1 MGNKK
6 NYYFLLFLVAAPVII
21 YFYYLKWRT
30 TTIYGDDLSIY
41 QSHETVR
48 GIMANIKFFS
58 SFGKFRPVHSTILTI
73 MLDCFHKNLY
83 AYYFINVCIQAING
97 LILALIAN
105 WFIKSIFFS
114 CILGLVFSLSR
125 FSLFN
130 ITQLFNGGIL
140 EGLAITF
147 CLASLY
153 FILKAVTQPTDSH
166 TSKYNSFLWSILFAN
181 ISMYTHERY
190 IVLLPF
196 ILLVSLLFPGLK
208 TFTTKQ
214 KVLSASLVLLSIL
227 LNVAIKKFGFGT
239 PFFVGTGG
247 TNIAFSLTTAKSY
260 FNDAV
265 LSIFQINSGPEYL
278 VGITFS
284 SLPVLYQRF
293 VLFFATMVF
302 ILFIAYLYK
311 SIKKLINKDTDN
323 KTNFFIFLS
332 LSVVFVFLLIPAI
345 VTIRLEQRWLQAS
358 FSVFLLMIAVAIN
371 GMYATKITKYSF
383 LSLLTILLLLIDTNY
398 LSSGGNNIYM
408 MNSERNATKFK
419 TAVDNGTIHAK
430 TTQLSLLEKK
440 KDINNENDINW
451 TLYGGYFFDF
461 YQNKSKQLVF
471 IDSMDLKDVP
481 ATNFNTDSTQ
491 VITVTDK
498 VIDVTNSIK

>member
-6 NYYFLLFLVAAPVII
+6 NYYFLLFLLAAPIII

-41 QSHETVR
+41 QSHEAVH

-58 SFGKFRPVHSTILTI
+58 SFGKFRPVHSTVLTI
-73 MLDCFHKNLY
+73 ILDCFHKNLD
-83 AYYFINVCIQAING
+83 AYYFINICIQAING
-97 LILALIAN
+97 FILALIAN
-105 WFIKSIFFS
+105 KFIRSVFFS
-114 CILGLVFSLSR
+114 CLLGVVFSLSR

-130 ITQLFNGGIL
+130 INQLFNGGIL

-153 FILKAVTQPTDSH
+153 FILKAITQPTDSQ
-166 TSKYNSFLWSILFAN
+166 TSKYNSFLWSIFFAN
-181 ISMYTHERY
+181 IGMYTHERY

-196 ILLVSLLFPGLK
+196 ILLLALLFPGLK
-208 TFTTKQ
+208 TFTNKQ
-214 KVLSASLVLLSIL
+214 KVLVASLALLSIPV
-227 LNVAIKKFGFGT
+227 NVAIKKFGFGT
-239 PFFVGTGG
+239 VFFVGTGG
-247 TNIAFSLTTAKSY
+247 TNIAFSFTAAKTY
-260 FNDAV
+260 FIDAV

-278 VGITFS
+278 VGITFY
-284 SLPVLYQRF
+284 SLPVLYQRL
-293 VLFFATMVF
+293 VLLFATMVF

-311 SIKKLINKDTDN
+311 SIKKLIAKDTSDR
-323 KTNFFIFLS
+323 TNFFIFLS
-332 LSVVFVFLLIPAI
+332 LSVVFVFFLIPAI

-371 GMYATKITKYSF
+371 GMYANKITRYSF

-398 LSSGGNNIYM
+398 LSSGGNNTYM
-408 MNSERNATKFK
+408 MNAERNATKFK

-430 TTQLSLLEKK
+430 TIQLYLSEKK

-451 TLYGGYFFDF
+451 TLYGGYFFNF
-461 YQNKSKQLVF
+461 YQNKSKQLIF
-471 IDSMDLKDVP
+471 IDSSDLTKTP
-481 ATNFNTDSTQ
+481 AINFNTDTTQ
-491 VITVTDK
+491 VVTITDK
-498 VIDVTNSIK
+498 VIDITPKIK